1 MLFVGSLLPNAERER
16 LVLLKIACNGQLLAF
31 TCYLQERF
39 NEKGVYSW
47 VILEI
52 GGTVRQV
59 YKRALFPYKNLEENM
74 SDSSNTH
81 VHSIFKLLLIK
92 QTFEKNKSLRAPSK
106 SRTQFWPTITYYT

>member
-16 LVLLKIACNGQLLAF
+16 LVLLKIACNEQLLAF

-59 YKRALFPYKNLEENM
+59 YKRALFPYKNL
-74 SDSSNTH
+74 
-81 VHSIFKLLLIK
+81 
-92 QTFEKNKSLRAPSK
+92 
-106 SRTQFWPTITYYT
+106 

>member
-52 GGTVRQV
+52 GGTVGQL
-59 YKRALFPYKNLEENM
+59 YKRALFPYKNL
-74 SDSSNTH
+74 
-81 VHSIFKLLLIK
+81 
-92 QTFEKNKSLRAPSK
+92 
-106 SRTQFWPTITYYT
+106 